1 MPLRN
6 YPDDWELGNNENYM
20 PVYYKGAVAGFFK
33 KEYSETVIKNLN
45 NDELLT
51 KALTQACT
59 DLIRRSGGDVSR
71 VNDLIKKYLKI
82 CDTPEGSGCRH
93 RPKFGSLA
101 IAALLRERQVELDL
115 GEKEFSKFCDT
126 FKLSPVELNNIY
138 TGENIDG
145 SLIAPLSRILGISKD
160 ELLKV
165 RDGREDNIA
174 A

>member
-6 YPDDWELGNNENYM
+6 YPSDWELGNNESYM

-45 NDELLT
+45 SDDLLT
-51 KALTQACT
+51 KALNKACT
-59 DLIRRSGGDVSR
+59 DLIRQTGGDISR
-71 VNDLIKKYLKI
+71 VNDLMKKYLKI
-82 CDTPEGSGCRH
+82 CDV
-93 RPKFGSLA
+93 PKFGSLA
-101 IAALLRERQVELDL
+101 IAALLRERQEELDL

-138 TGENIDG
+138 AGENIDD
-145 SLIAPLSRILGISKD
+145 SLIAPLSRILGVSKD

-165 RDGREDNIA
+165 RDGREDSIA

>member
-6 YPDDWELGNNENYM
+6 YPSDWELGNNENYM

-45 NDELLT
+45 SDDLLT
-51 KALTQACT
+51 KALTKACT
-59 DLIRRSGGDVSR
+59 DLIRQTGGDVSR
-71 VNDLIKKYLKI
+71 VNDLMKKYLKI
-82 CDTPEGSGCRH
+82 CD

-101 IAALLRERQVELDL
+101 IASLLRERQEELDL

-138 TGENIDG
+138 AGENIDD
-145 SLIAPLSRILGISKD
+145 SLIAPLSRILGVSKD

-165 RDGREDNIA
+165 RDGREDSIA

>member
-6 YPDDWELGNNENYM
+6 YPSDWELGHNENYM

-33 KEYSETVIKNLN
+33 KEYSETIIKNLN
-45 NDELLT
+45 SDDLLT
-51 KALTQACT
+51 KALTQACI
-59 DLIRRSGGDVSR
+59 DLIRRSGGDVSQ
-71 VNDLIKKYLKI
+71 VNDLIKRYLKI
-82 CDTPEGSGCRH
+82 CDV
-93 RPKFGSLA
+93 PKFGTLA
-101 IAALLRERQVELDL
+101 IAALLRERQIELDL

-138 TGENIDG
+138 AGENIDD
-145 SLIAPLSRILGISKD
+145 SLIAPLSRILGMAKD

-165 RDGREDNIA
+165 RDGREENIA

>member
-6 YPDDWELGNNENYM
+6 YPSDWELGHNENYM

-33 KEYSETVIKNLN
+33 KEYSETIIKNLN
-45 NDELLT
+45 NDDLLT

-59 DLIRRSGGDVSR
+59 DLIRRSGGDVSQ
-71 VNDLIKKYLKI
+71 VNDLIKRYLKT
-82 CDTPEGSGCRH
+82 CDV
-93 RPKFGSLA
+93 PKFGTLA
-101 IAALLRERQVELDL
+101 IAALLRERQIELDL

-138 TGENIDG
+138 AGENVDD
-145 SLIAPLSRILGISKD
+145 SLIAPLSRILGMPKD

-165 RDGREDNIA
+165 RDGREGSIA

>member
-1 MPLRN
+1 MSLRN
-6 YPDDWELGNNENYM
+6 YPSDWELGNNENYM

-51 KALTQACT
+51 KALTQACI
-59 DLIRRSGGDVSR
+59 DLIRRSGGDVSQ

-82 CDTPEGSGCRH
+82 CG
-93 RPKFGSLA
+93 RPKFGSFA
-101 IAALLRERQVELDL
+101 IAELLRERQVELDL

-138 TGENIDG
+138 AGENIDD
-145 SLIAPLSRILGISKD
+145 SLIAPLSRILGMPKD

-165 RDGREDNIA
+165 RDGREDNITF
-174 A
+174 

>member
-6 YPDDWELGNNENYM
+6 YPSDWELGNNESYM

-45 NDELLT
+45 SDDLLT
-51 KALTQACT
+51 KALTKACT
-59 DLIRRSGGDVSR
+59 DLIRQTGGDVSR
-71 VNDLIKKYLKI
+71 VNDLMKKYLKI
-82 CDTPEGSGCRH
+82 CDI
-93 RPKFGSLA
+93 PKFGTLA

-138 TGENIDG
+138 AGENIDD
-145 SLIAPLSRILGISKD
+145 SLIAPLSRILGVSKD

-165 RDGREDNIA
+165 RDGREDTIA

>member
-6 YPDDWELGNNENYM
+6 YPYDWELGNNESYM

-45 NDELLT
+45 SDDLLT
-51 KALTQACT
+51 KALNKACT
-59 DLIRRSGGDVSR
+59 DLIRQSGGDVNR
-71 VNDLIKKYLKI
+71 VNDLMKKYLKI
-82 CDTPEGSGCRH
+82 CDV
-93 RPKFGSLA
+93 PKFGSLA

-138 TGENIDG
+138 AGENIDD
-145 SLIAPLSRILGISKD
+145 SLIAPLSRILGVSKD

-165 RDGREDNIA
+165 RDGREDSIA